1 MNKTQTWKYLADMKV
16 AEFNELDTE
25 RRGLNNA
32 KKSIED
38 KINYVAQIIEEEES
52 EVNNKDAVF
61 RLDEMH
67 KTRQIYISQLRK
79 MQQGLVTQTID
90 AELKLSRVLQQMQL
104 LQMEKQRYEKLA
116 ELSNKKIE
124 KFETL
129 LEQKDSDQ
137 FALQYFLQKRRIV

>member
-104 LQMEKQRYEKLA
+104 LHMEKQRYEKLA